1 MLSSSDIVALAAT
14 RAGVGRRDESGWREE
29 DDAVMVMAAVAMLSR
44 RGRAV
49 DDTIRGG
56 MQTMQGVV
64 VTMEEDDNCLIAH
77 LVLLV
82 T

>member
-56 MQTMQGVV
+56 DA
-64 VTMEEDDNCLIAH
+64 DDARCRCH
-77 LVLLV
+77 DGGR
-82 T
+82 